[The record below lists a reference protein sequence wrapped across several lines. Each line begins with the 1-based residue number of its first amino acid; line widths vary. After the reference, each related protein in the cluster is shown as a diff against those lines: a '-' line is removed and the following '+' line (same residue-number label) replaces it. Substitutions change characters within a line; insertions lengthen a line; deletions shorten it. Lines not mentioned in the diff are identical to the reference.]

1 MSSRRKSRRFH
12 HCNRRPLG
20 HEPLEPRRV
29 LAGNPLGA
37 GGPLVGL
44 GKVIDDPVG
53 PTLAYVADGE
63 TIEMA
68 ISDTRIALAATV
80 TGRADSSWQAEYGL
94 TSLRPLAG
102 SRFDVYATTGPLDGA
117 TLQALY
123 SRGVVDGEAPV
134 FEVLATRSEAVLLD
148 EAIVELAE
156 GITPGEYFAARPV
169 FSGYRPLMGTPNQF
183 VATLST
189 GVGTAALET
198 INCLAGDEDLA
209 WATPNFHQ
217 AWQRYF
223 IPNDPRWSNLW
234 HLQNTGQSGGTAGI
248 DADLPAAWDVIQGGS
263 TALTIGVVDDGVST
277 DHPDLN
283 VWTNPGEVVANGID
297 DDGNGWIDDVNGWNF
312 VNNNNV
318 SIPNNTSDMH
328 GTSVAGVAAARGNNS
343 LGVTGASY
351 GTPVLSSRIF
361 AGNGV
366 ATDANIAAAIYYAAG
381 RTANGLGS
389 WKAAD
394 LSNHSWGGGSAT
406 TAITAAFTWATGQG
420 RQGKGAAQLVATGN
434 DFGAVSYPATLSTTN
449 AGVIGIGAINN
460 KGERSDYSNWGAALD
475 VVTPSNDTRAGYL
488 AIDTTDRVGTAG
500 YNTAASTDGD
510 YTGTGASGFGG
521 TSSATPLAT
530 GIAALAIARG
540 QALGVDLTPAQIKS
554 LFRTNTKLVGSGAYD
569 ISTGRTTE
577 LGFGML
583 SAASVVRT
591 IGTREISVLA
601 GSVDVTSG
609 VSTTAVSGI
618 LDDAP
623 VDTVFRIRNQ
633 GTLPLTLS
641 GVSVTGSGFAVTS
654 PPAATVLAVGEGT
667 TFTVRFTPAVAGVT
681 SATVTILS
689 DDADEGSFTFSI
701 AGTGITTTVSGHAFE
716 DADGDGVR
724 QADEVILAGRRMY
737 IDSNAN
743 GQFDESYQDVTVN
756 AVITTSAIPD
766 PGTLTSSLVVAGLTL
781 PISDVDVTVSITHT
795 WVSDLTLTLISPSG
809 RRIQLASAIGD
820 SGDNFTATIFDDE
833 ATTAIG
839 SGTPPFTG
847 RFRPAQPLSVLDGEN
862 GNGTWSLEMN
872 DSTGSDAG
880 TLTAWSVR
888 VRAGGDVSTLSKANG
903 FYSISGLAAGNYV
916 LQPVTPAGWTATGAA
931 TRSFTVTGP
940 ADAFRGSNFGSGA
953 NNRFYGWVFDDA
965 NGNGVKDPAEP
976 GIAGRTLF
984 IDTNGNGTIDPP
996 VQTTFTNS
1004 TPVSIPDKPTS
1015 GFSPVTSSVVVSGI
1029 GTSITDVN
1037 VRVNITHTWDADL
1050 DVFLIAPDGTRVELF
1065 TDVGGSGDNF
1075 TNTVLDDQAATAI
1088 TAGTAPFTS
1097 TYRPEGSLAT
1107 LNGKNPNGTW
1117 RLELTDDTSADVG
1130 TLNNWSVIITTAA
1143 DVVQTTDVNGRVP
1156 FDLAAGATS
1165 IMHVG
1170 DTGRAAT
1177 QPSTGVRSVTAAGAP
1192 LFAQTYGVK
1201 QRPSIASSAA
1211 SVTVAEGTAA
1221 TVTGTW
1227 GTPYAGDTIILS
1239 ASSGSVTRNA
1249 DGTWSWTTTPADQA
1263 AATTVTIT
1271 ATDPQGITSSTS
1283 FSFTA
1288 TNAPPAV
1295 AATSTAVT
1303 GTVLQTLTNTGTWS
1317 DVAADT
1323 VTLSASLGTVTKNS
1337 DGTWSW
1343 SLTPSAKLTDQSVT
1357 ITAIDEDGGTSTTT
1371 FTVTAKVAVASQR
1384 IYHLGSSFAAT
1395 SVDAAL
1401 DPGKSLAR
1409 PGSTA
1414 QPLAYANLINGSRG
1428 LNGIV
1433 IDVAGLAST
1442 SLTAA
1447 HFSLRMSPQGNFNEA
1462 ANPPSTWAT
1471 APAPSAIVVTA
1482 GTATTPA
1489 RVRLEWADNV
1499 IVNRWLQ
1506 IAVLAS
1512 TATGLDAPGIF
1523 YVGHL
1528 TGEVNGAISNGLF
1541 RVTNADYQPVA
1552 AAVGTTVTVGSVLD
1566 IIKDGRIRNTDVLA
1580 VSQSVGG
1587 RELRVITIPVAGSAS
1602 HGTFAP
1608 GPSGPSRFDGTTRGG
1623 SAPGSIDFAALAA
1636 WAGATQTATQTDPAT
1651 PTGSTKPKR

>member
-1 MSSRRKSRRFH
+1 
-12 HCNRRPLG
+12 
-20 HEPLEPRRV
+20 V

-37 GGPLVGL
+37 KGPLVGL

-198 INCLAGDEDLA
+198 INGLAGDEDLA

-217 AWQRYF
+217 AWQRF
-223 IPNDPRWSNLW
+223 FVPDDPRWSNLW

-318 SIPNNTSDMH
+318 SIPNNASDMH

-361 AGNGV
+361 AGSGV

-381 RTANGLGS
+381 RTANGLGT

-434 DFGAVSYPATLSTTN
+434 DYGAVSYPATLSTTN

-500 YNTAASTDGD
+500 YNTAAGTAGD
-510 YTGTGASGFGG
+510 YTGTGSAGFGG

-540 QALGVDLTPAQIKS
+540 QALGVDLTPPQIKS
-554 LFRTNTKLVGSGAYD
+554 LFRTNTRLVGSGAYD

-583 SAASVVRT
+583 SAASLVRT
-591 IGTREISVLA
+591 IGTREISVTAAGLEITSGSTVSF
-601 GSVDVTSG
+601 GSVLVDDTAA
-609 VSTTAVSGI
+609 TT
-618 LDDAP
+618 L
-623 VDTVFRIRNQ
+623 RIRNQ
-633 GTLPLTLS
+633 GTLPLTIS
-641 GVSVTGSGFAVTS
+641 GMSASGDFSVNSGPGQS
-654 PPAATVLAVGEGT
+654 VLGLGEAT
-667 TFTVRFTPAVAGVT
+667 TFTIRFAPSAAGLRT
-681 SATVTILS
+681 GTVTILS
-689 DDADEGSFTFSI
+689 NDTDEGSVAFTI
-701 AGTGITTTVSGHAFE
+701 QGTGLSTNVSGYLFE
-716 DADGDGVR
+716 DADGDAIR
-724 QADEVILAGRRMY
+724 QSDDTGIASRVVFLD
-737 IDSNAN
+737 AN
-743 GQFDESYQDVTVN
+743 GDGTFDSAIEDVTVN
-756 AVITTSAIPD
+756 AAIDVGLIPD
-766 PGTLTSSLVVAGLTL
+766 GTATGAGAPLVSTLAVSGLTRK
-781 PISDVDVTVSITHT
+781 ISDVEVTVSITHT
-795 WVSDLTLTLISPSG
+795 YVSDLDLVLIAPSG
-809 RRIQLASAIGD
+809 RRIELALGVGG
-820 SGDNFTATIFDDE
+820 SGDNFTGTIFDDQ
-833 ATTAIG
+833 ATTAIA

-847 RFRPAQPLSVLDGEN
+847 RFRPAQPLSALLGEDP
-862 GNGTWSLEMN
+862 NGTWSLEIT
-872 DSTGSDAG
+872 DFFQQDQG
-880 TLTAWSVR
+880 TLTAWSIR
-888 VRAGGDVSTLSKANG
+888 VRTGEQSAVANANG
-903 FYSISGLAAGNYV
+903 FYSFSNLAAGTYSVASV
-916 LQPVTPAGWTATGAA
+916 LPAGWSASGLTSRA
-931 TRSFTVTGP
+931 FTVTGP
-940 ADAFRGSNFGSGA
+940 ASTARGNDLGSA
-953 NNRFYGWVFDDA
+953 VNNRFYGRVFDDA
-965 NGNGVKDPAEP
+965 NGNGVKDPTEP

-996 VQTTFTNS
+996 VQTTFTTS
-1004 TPVSIPDKPTS
+1004 TPVSIPDKPTT
-1015 GFSPVTSSVVVSGI
+1015 GFSPVTSSIVVSGI

-1037 VRVNITHTWDADL
+1037 VRVNITHTFDADL

-1088 TAGTAPFTS
+1088 TAGTAPFTG
-1097 TYRPEGSLAT
+1097 TFRPEGSLAT

-1117 RLELTDDTSADVG
+1117 RLEVTDDAGADVG
-1130 TLNNWSVIITTAA
+1130 TLNSWSVIITTAA
-1143 DVVQTTDVNGRVP
+1143 DVVQTTDANGRAHL
-1156 FDLAAGATS
+1156 DLAAGATS

-1201 QRPSIASSAA
+1201 QRPSITSNAA

-1295 AATSTAVT
+1295 AATSNAVT
-1303 GTVLQTLTNTGTWS
+1303 GTVLQTLANTGTWS

-1337 DGTWSW
+1337 NGTWSW
-1343 SLTPSAKLTDQSVT
+1343 SLTPSAKLTDQTVT
-1357 ITAIDEDGGTSTTT
+1357 ISAIDEDGGTSTTM

-1384 IYHLGSSFAAT
+1384 IYHLGSSFAAGG
-1395 SVDAAL
+1395 VDAAL

-1414 QPLAYANLINGSRG
+1414 QPLSYANLINGSLG

-1447 HFSLRMSPQGNFNEA
+1447 DFSLRMSPQGNFNEA
-1462 ANPPSTWAT
+1462 ANPPSAWAA
-1471 APAPSAIVVTA
+1471 APAPSAVVVTA

-1512 TATGLDAPGIF
+1512 TATGLDAPEIF

-1602 HGTFAP
+1602 HGTFGP